1 MTSELDTAKHD
12 PVLLFGPQT
21 LDFDLDSFNRL
32 WNQLR
37 DNSGIE
43 WILEGLSS
51 VLHVW
56 EQLETDIPTF
66 QYVDGK
72 KLLQTLSEGLKTRS
86 LPQSLFPLPNI
97 LLTPLVVVSHLVQY
111 SALLKT
117 TFPGHSDADPLPAS
131 LNSKASVLG
140 LCTGILSA
148 FVAACAS
155 TRSEIKQYGVVAL
168 RLAILIGALVDAEEA
183 SPVSGGNA
191 VSLSVSHS
199 GSQLGVGEVLKDY
212 SEAYISA
219 LVDERRLTVTA
230 SERIAPRIVERLNS
244 AGIRV
249 SKVAL
254 RGRFHSRKHEG
265 TVRSLIQFCNRLPK
279 FQFPQVAQPML
290 KAWIR
295 DLAGST
301 LHEIALKEVA
311 VNTSDWI
318 RTFGTLDAVLLE
330 KTVICFGSERCV
342 PPTIARKRNYQ
353 IVYVADIDL
362 SISAPF
368 MALFDQGSISSF
380 DELPDDSIAVIGV
393 ACHVP
398 GAEDLEGYWN
408 LLATGVSQHKEIP
421 PERFSVGTP
430 WREFD
435 QSRKWYGNFLE
446 NFDTFDHK
454 FFKKSPREMASTDPQ
469 HRLVMKLA
477 YQTVE
482 QSGYFGAANLDK
494 HIGCFI
500 GIGNVDYNRNI
511 ACHSANAYSATGNLR
526 SFSAGKVS
534 HHFGWTGPSLTI
546 DTACSSSSVAIH
558 YACRSI
564 LNGECSS
571 ALAGGVNV
579 LTGPDWFYNLAGAAF
594 LSPTG
599 QCRPFDA
606 KGDGYCRGEGAGAVL
621 LKKLSSAIA
630 DGNQVFGVIRSTRV
644 YQNQNC
650 TAITVP
656 NAISLSDLFR
666 DAVRQARLEPQAVS
680 IVEAHGTGTPV
691 GDPAEYDAIRKVFGG
706 SIRSDILNVTSVK
719 GLLGHAEFASGVLSL
734 VKVILMIN
742 KGQIPPQASF
752 TSINPV
758 LGASP
763 GDNMEIS
770 TKLKPWNVEF
780 RACLINNY
788 GASGSNASMVV
799 SQPPKQFRQNQY
811 EESIP
816 STSTTFPF
824 WFSGQDNQSLRAY
837 VVKFR
842 QLLDNHQASSNAFS
856 VPNLSFQLSRQS
868 NRSLPQALI
877 FGVDTYDELY
887 QKLHSIE
894 KSDDTLLS
902 SKLLPPTRPVI
913 LCFGGQVSTYVG
925 LDKDFFGA
933 NKVLKGHLDRCDSIC
948 LSLGL
953 ESIYPGIFQRIPIQ
967 DTVQLQT
974 ILFATQYSCAS
985 MWIDCG
991 IKVTAIVGHSFG
1003 ELTGLCIAGAYSL
1016 EQAIKL
1022 ISGRARLI
1030 RDLWGDEKGTM
1041 LAAEGDLSEVSRL
1054 ASAAGRGFSIACYN
1068 GPRSF
1073 TLAGPVAA
1081 GDAAEKLASN
1091 NPVFSGIRLKKLN
1104 VTNAFHC
1111 SLVDPLK
1118 NGLEALGQDILFN
1131 EASIHVEKATEYQSN
1146 RGLGTPFVAN
1156 HMRNPVFFNHAIQRL
1171 YQKYPEA
1178 IWLEAGFNS
1187 AVTSMAS
1194 RALGYPKSAHFQPV
1208 NITGDDSWRSLVNT
1222 TMKLWKEGL
1231 RISFWGHHTSQ
1242 ISQYTPIFL
1251 PPYQFEKSKH
1261 WMELKSPPK
1270 SDAPAPEIIRH
1281 IETPEGLTTRV
1292 DNENKINEYVR
1303 FIVNTTTHE
1312 FQQLASANVLGNIA
1326 AIAPSSLYMYIVLD
1340 ALIGLKPEFEG
1351 GDYRP
1356 ELLRTSLLTPLHA
1369 DTADVV
1375 HLDAT
1380 CNDTAGLAWSWSIK
1394 SAEVEHATGTAL
1406 FRHCGDPELQESFK
1420 SLSRLSGRRRC
1431 LELLNASYADD
1442 ILQGRNIYRAFEQ
1455 VVNYKEPLRHVEKIF
1470 RRGNESAARVSAAH
1484 QRKCR
1489 DFNPA
1494 ITEGFNQVASI
1505 YLNLMT
1511 NSTDLL
1517 ESGIFVCE
1525 KIDRWL
1531 RNPGLDPAAF
1541 LPKSWDVFAV
1551 HHDVSD
1557 SMYISDIFAFD
1568 SRDGSLVEAILG
1580 VHHRLKVWEDV
1591 RLALSGQIESQP
1603 KPSVPVVPMPTY
1615 APHQPPQS
1623 SRATVNGTAIRGPE
1637 LLKVNGNAASQE
1649 SSPDISDG
1657 TRKIICNLSGLA
1669 PDEIED
1675 ESDLVELGIDSLM
1688 AMEVVR
1694 EVEATFKCTLQSD
1707 DLMELTDFNS
1717 LVSLI
1722 GTTLGLGAINET
1734 QAPTDNPAL
1743 RANADDTYGN
1753 TTNGITHDNIYDR
1766 GAGLNGSS
1774 IYGHL
1779 SSAGS
1784 DVELEMSS
1792 VNDIFGA
1799 VRWDTDQ
1806 FVQDGLLAD
1815 YYDRV
1820 VPRST
1825 ELAVVYTITAFEQ
1838 LGCSL
1843 QSAAPGQRL
1852 ERISYLPQHQKFV
1865 NWIYNMLQNDARL
1878 IDINGSDITRT
1889 SVSLPSKS
1897 ADILLQELLRD
1908 EPDHAAEH
1916 RLMAL
1921 IGLKF
1926 ADCLLGKEDGLQL
1939 IFGTPEG
1946 RDIATD
1952 MYANGPCNVSWI
1964 KQLVHFL
1971 EKVVGTLGEVGRTLR
1986 ILEMGAGTGGT
1997 TSRILP
2003 LLARLGVQVEYT
2015 VTDISGSLVAA
2026 SRKRFKHYP
2035 FVKFKVLDIESQ
2047 PDPALLKSQHIILA
2061 TNCIHATR
2069 DLSIS
2074 LRNCHQM
2081 LRPDGFLLML
2091 EMTMAEMPWVGFIFG
2106 LLEGWWLFNDG
2117 RHYVLSPVTHWER
2130 VLYSVGYGH
2139 VDWTEGESPE
2149 SEIQRLIIAHATGP
2163 RFVRS
2168 TKPASSSSLSMPTQP
2183 SMADTA
2189 QRWEVV
2195 EGYISK
2201 FMPDFRA
2208 PSQSPTPLDNALQ
2221 SGKCALVTGAT
2232 GSLGSHIVANLAQLP
2247 DVHTVVCLNRI
2258 SAIDAT
2264 VRQHRAFE
2272 LKGISLSPKSLAKL
2286 KVIGTD
2292 TSKPLLGLAPETY
2305 GYVLKNVSHIVHSAW
2320 PMSLTRSVRGYEVQ
2334 FKILRNL
2341 INLAYDIKD
2350 SRPSRFRVGFQ
2361 FISSSAVVANYPFLN
2376 GAPIPETPTTINS
2389 VPATGYADAKF
2400 ACEHILEKTL
2410 RRYPESFH
2418 TMVVRI
2424 AQISG
2429 STKSGFWNPTEY
2441 IPFLI
2446 KSSQVL
2452 RVLPDLDGTLSW
2464 YPVDGVASVLGE
2476 LLMSETASELI
2487 YHIDNPSRQTWKDM
2501 MLTLCKALDLPH
2513 ESIVPYHEWIS
2524 RVRRFR
2530 SSQSDNPALQLI
2542 EFFQNYFIPMSC
2554 GGLIL
2559 DTSKTKQHSKYLEA
2573 MGPVDEEVTMKYI
2586 SSWKQSG
2593 FLHP

>member
-1 MTSELDTAKHD
+1 M
-12 PVLLFGPQT
+12 
-21 LDFDLDSFNRL
+21 
-32 WNQLR
+32 
-37 DNSGIE
+37 
-43 WILEGLSS
+43 
-51 VLHVW
+51 
-56 EQLETDIPTF
+56 
-66 QYVDGK
+66 
-72 KLLQTLSEGLKTRS
+72 
-86 LPQSLFPLPNI
+86 
-97 LLTPLVVVSHLVQY
+97 
-111 SALLKT
+111 
-117 TFPGHSDADPLPAS
+117 
-131 LNSKASVLG
+131 
-140 LCTGILSA
+140 
-148 FVAACAS
+148 
-155 TRSEIKQYGVVAL
+155 
-168 RLAILIGALVDAEEA
+168 
-183 SPVSGGNA
+183 
-191 VSLSVSHS
+191 
-199 GSQLGVGEVLKDY
+199 
-212 SEAYISA
+212 
-219 LVDERRLTVTA
+219 TA
-230 SERIAPRIVERLNS
+230 SKRIAPKLVEKLNS

-249 SKVAL
+249 SEVAL
-254 RGRFHSRKHEG
+254 RGRFHSQKHEG
-265 TVRSLIQFCNRLPK
+265 TVQSLIKFCNRLPK

-301 LHEIALKEVA
+301 LHKIALKEVA

-318 RTFGTLDAVLLE
+318 RTFGTLDAVSLE
-330 KTVICFGSERCV
+330 KKTVICFGSERCV
-342 PPTIARKRNYQ
+342 PPTIARKRDYQ

-362 SISAPF
+362 STPAPS
-368 MALFDQGSISSF
+368 MALFGQDTIPSF
-380 DELPDDSIAVIGV
+380 DELPDDSIAVIGA

-408 LLATGVSQHKEIP
+408 LLAAGVSQHKEVP
-421 PERFSVGTP
+421 PDRFSMETP

-435 QSRKWYGNFLE
+435 TSRKWYGNFIE

-477 YQTVE
+477 YQAVE

-494 HIGCFI
+494 HIGCFM
-500 GIGNVDYNRNI
+500 GVGNVDYNCNI
-511 ACHSANAYSATGNLR
+511 ACHPANAYSATGNLR

-599 QCRPFDA
+599 QCKPFDA

-656 NAISLSDLFR
+656 NATSLSDLFR

-719 GLLGHAEFASGVLSL
+719 GLLGHTEFASGVLSL
-734 VKVILMIN
+734 VKVLLMIN

-752 TSINPV
+752 TSINPA

-763 GDNMEIS
+763 EDNMEIS

-799 SQPPKQFRQNQY
+799 SQAPKQIHQNQGR
-811 EESIP
+811 ELIP
-816 STSTTFPF
+816 STSTAFPF

-837 VVKFR
+837 VAKFR
-842 QLLDNHQASSNAFS
+842 QLLDNHQASPKAFS
-856 VPNLSFQLSRQS
+856 LANLSFQLSRQS

-877 FGVDTYDELY
+877 FSVNTYDELY
-887 QKLHSIE
+887 RNLSSIE
-894 KSDDTLLS
+894 KNDDARLRS
-902 SKLLPPTRPVI
+902 ELLPPPRPVI
-913 LCFGGQVSTYVG
+913 LCFGGQISTHVG
-925 LDKDFFGA
+925 LDKDFCVA
-933 NKVLKGHLDRCDSIC
+933 NEVLKSHLDRCNSIC

-953 ESIYPGIFQRIPIQ
+953 DSIYPGIFQTTPIQ

-1003 ELTGLCIAGAYSL
+1003 ELTGLCLAGAYSL
-1016 EQAIKL
+1016 EQAFKL

-1041 LAAEGDLSEVSRL
+1041 LAAEGDLADVSKL

-1081 GDAAEKLASN
+1081 GETAEKLASN
-1091 NPVFSGIRLKKLN
+1091 NPIFSGIRLKKLN

-1111 SLVDPLK
+1111 SLVDPLT
-1118 NGLEALGQDILFN
+1118 NGLEALGQGIQFN
-1131 EASIHVEKATEYQSN
+1131 EASIHVERATEYQSSG
-1146 RGLGTPFVAN
+1146 GLGTPFVAN
-1156 HMRNPVFFNHAIQRL
+1156 HMRNPVFFNHAVQRL

-1187 AVTSMAS
+1187 TVTSMAS
-1194 RALGYPKSAHFQPV
+1194 RALGNPKSAHFQPV

-1242 ISQYTPIFL
+1242 ASQYTPIFL

-1270 SDAPAPEIIRH
+1270 SQLPVPEIIRH
-1281 IETPEGLTTRV
+1281 VEAPQGLTTLV
-1292 DNENKINEYVR
+1292 DYENKINQYAR
-1303 FIVNTTTHE
+1303 FSVNTTTQE
-1312 FQQLASANVLGNIA
+1312 FQHIASANVLGSIA
-1326 AIAPSSLYMYIVLD
+1326 AVAPSSLYMHIVLD
-1340 ALIGLKPEFEG
+1340 ALVRLKPELEG

-1356 ELLRTSLLTPLHA
+1356 ELLGTSILTPLHA
-1369 DTADVV
+1369 NTTDVV

-1406 FRHCGDPELQESFK
+1406 FRSCGDPELQESFK

-1431 LELLNASYADD
+1431 LELLDASFADD

-1455 VVNYKEPLRHVEKIF
+1455 VVNYKEPLRRVDKIF
-1470 RRGNESAARVSAAH
+1470 SRGGESAARVSAAH

-1494 ITEGFNQVASI
+1494 ITEGFNQVAGI

-1511 NSTDLL
+1511 SSTDLL

-1568 SRDGSLVEAILG
+1568 SRDGSLVEVLLG
-1580 VHHRLKVWEDV
+1580 VHHRLKVWGDV
-1591 RLALSGQIESQP
+1591 HLALSGQIESQP
-1603 KPSVPVVPMPTY
+1603 KPSITAVPAPTY
-1615 APHQPPQS
+1615 APPQLPQS
-1623 SRATVNGTAIRGPE
+1623 SVRATVNGTAVHGLEPP
-1637 LLKVNGNAASQE
+1637 KVNGNAASHA
-1649 SSPDISDG
+1649 SGPDISGG
-1657 TRKIICNLSGLA
+1657 TREIICNLSGLE
-1669 PDEIED
+1669 PDEIEE

-1694 EVEATFKCTLQSD
+1694 EVEATFKCTLQND

-1722 GTTLGLGAINET
+1722 GATLGLGAVNGGI
-1734 QAPTDNPAL
+1734 QATADNTSPQTHAS
-1743 RANADDTYGN
+1743 DTYGN
-1753 TTNGITHDNIYDR
+1753 TTNGVTHDDIHDG
-1766 GAGLNGSS
+1766 GANLNGSS
-1774 IYGHL
+1774 INGRL
-1779 SSAGS
+1779 SSGGS
-1784 DVELEMSS
+1784 DVELDMSS

-1806 FVQDGLLAD
+1806 FVKDGLLAD
-1815 YYDRV
+1815 YYNKV
-1820 VPRST
+1820 LPRST
-1825 ELAVVYTITAFEQ
+1825 ELAVVYTITAFEE
-1838 LGCSL
+1838 LGCSIR
-1843 QSAAPGQRL
+1843 SAAPGQRL
-1852 ERISYLPQHQKFV
+1852 ERISHLPQHLKFV
-1865 NWIYNMLQNDARL
+1865 NWVYNMLQNDARL

-1921 IGLKF
+1921 IGPKF

-1946 RDIATD
+1946 REIATD
-1952 MYANGPCNVSWI
+1952 MYANGPCNVAWI

-1971 EKVVGTLGEVGRTLR
+1971 EKVVGTLGEADRTLR
-1986 ILEMGAGTGGT
+1986 ILEMGSGTGGT

-2035 FVKFKVLDIESQ
+2035 FVKFK
-2047 PDPALLKSQHIILA
+2047 
-2061 TNCIHATR
+2061 
-2069 DLSIS
+2069 
-2074 LRNCHQM
+2074 
-2081 LRPDGFLLML
+2081 
-2091 EMTMAEMPWVGFIFG
+2091 
-2106 LLEGWWLFNDG
+2106 
-2117 RHYVLSPVTHWER
+2117 
-2130 VLYSVGYGH
+2130 
-2139 VDWTEGESPE
+2139 
-2149 SEIQRLIIAHATGP
+2149 
-2163 RFVRS
+2163 
-2168 TKPASSSSLSMPTQP
+2168 
-2183 SMADTA
+2183 
-2189 QRWEVV
+2189 RW
-2195 EGYISK
+2195 
-2201 FMPDFRA
+2201 
-2208 PSQSPTPLDNALQ
+2208 
-2221 SGKCALVTGAT
+2221 
-2232 GSLGSHIVANLAQLP
+2232 
-2247 DVHTVVCLNRI
+2247 
-2258 SAIDAT
+2258 
-2264 VRQHRAFE
+2264 
-2272 LKGISLSPKSLAKL
+2272 
-2286 KVIGTD
+2286 
-2292 TSKPLLGLAPETY
+2292 
-2305 GYVLKNVSHIVHSAW
+2305 
-2320 PMSLTRSVRGYEVQ
+2320 
-2334 FKILRNL
+2334 
-2341 INLAYDIKD
+2341 
-2350 SRPSRFRVGFQ
+2350 
-2361 FISSSAVVANYPFLN
+2361 ISSRS
-2376 GAPIPETPTTINS
+2376 
-2389 VPATGYADAKF
+2389 
-2400 ACEHILEKTL
+2400 
-2410 RRYPESFH
+2410 
-2418 TMVVRI
+2418 RI
-2424 AQISG
+2424 
-2429 STKSGFWNPTEY
+2429 
-2441 IPFLI
+2441 
-2446 KSSQVL
+2446 
-2452 RVLPDLDGTLSW
+2452 R
-2464 YPVDGVASVLGE
+2464 
-2476 LLMSETASELI
+2476 
-2487 YHIDNPSRQTWKDM
+2487 H
-2501 MLTLCKALDLPH
+2501 C
-2513 ESIVPYHEWIS
+2513 
-2524 RVRRFR
+2524 
-2530 SSQSDNPALQLI
+2530 
-2542 EFFQNYFIPMSC
+2542 
-2554 GGLIL
+2554 
-2559 DTSKTKQHSKYLEA
+2559 
-2573 MGPVDEEVTMKYI
+2573 
-2586 SSWKQSG
+2586 
-2593 FLHP
+2593 